1 MRSRYVAFV
10 RQNSAYLAATWHP
23 STRPSDIR
31 LDPNRQWLGL
41 KIIKAPPSQPGDTTA
56 VVEFV
61 ASYQNTPGALARP
74 VDETLHEVSQFVR
87 ERGRWF
93 YLVGRHIK

>member
-10 RQNSAYLAATWHP
+10 TENSAYLAATWHV

-31 LDPNRQWLGL
+31 LDPGRQWLGL
-41 KIIKAPPSQPGDTTA
+41 KIIKAQPIQPGDTTA

-61 ASYQNTPGALARP
+61 ASYRKTRGALAHP

-93 YLVGRHIK
+93 